1 MITPEKIKEPEYII
15 IDFNEYFE
23 TISEGLEQLD
33 TIVKPIVDNIKVEI
47 EELFKGTE
55 EFILTIK
62 GDIEQGRT
70 VVAEMVKVLNTTKSS
85 PSTITTTS
93 LAKPQTSQ
101 TITIE
106 ESSSNSQ
113 FLEKDK
119 EIL

>member
-1 MITPEKIKEPEYII
+1 
-15 IDFNEYFE
+15 
-23 TISEGLEQLD
+23 
-33 TIVKPIVDNIKVEI
+33 
-47 EELFKGTE
+47 
-55 EFILTIK
+55 
-62 GDIEQGRT
+62 